1 LLDSDL
7 TVLQVSN
14 VSKDYP
20 TPRGPL
26 TVLSD
31 VTFSLAPGEAAA
43 ITGPSGSGKSSLL
56 YILGALEP
64 PSAGSVTL
72 GGRNPFTLGPPEVA
86 DFRNAEIGFVF
97 QDHCLLPQCSV
108 LENVLVPT
116 LVASRPGRAGGTGGS
131 ARGHAEPRTS
141 ESEARHQRKLA
152 LGMGPQRH
160 WKKSRAGEAEEED
173 DPAHLARTLIEQVGL
188 GDRIDHRPG
197 ELSGGEKQRV
207 AIARALVRQPRLV
220 LCDEP
225 TGNLD
230 QASASTAAALL
241 LDLHRRHQ
249 NILIVVTHSAR
260 LASEFPIRFEL
271 AEKRLTRVTQT
282 ATP

>member
-1 LLDSDL
+1 M
-7 TVLQVSN
+7 LQVSQ
-14 VSKDYP
+14 VSKQYP

-56 YILGALEP
+56 YMLGALEP
-64 PSAGSVTL
+64 PSGGEITL
-72 GGRNPFTLGPPEVA
+72 GGRNPFALASSALA

-108 LENVLVPT
+108 LENVLIPT
-116 LVASRPGRAGGTGGS
+116 LVAQGGGAGDEDGT
-131 ARGHAEPRTS
+131 R
-141 ESEARHQRKLA
+141 
-152 LGMGPQRH
+152 
-160 WKKSRAGEAEEED
+160 
-173 DPAHLARTLIEQVGL
+173 ARTLIEQVGL
-188 GDRIDHRPG
+188 GDRIEHRPG
-197 ELSGGEKQRV
+197 ALSGGEKQRV
-207 AIARALVRQPRLV
+207 AIARALIRQPRLL

-230 QASASTAAALL
+230 QSSAGMVASLL
-241 LDLHRRHQ
+241 LALHRRLH

-260 LASEFPIRFEL
+260 LASEFPIRFEI
-271 AEKRLTRVTQT
+271 ANQRLTRG
-282 ATP
+282 